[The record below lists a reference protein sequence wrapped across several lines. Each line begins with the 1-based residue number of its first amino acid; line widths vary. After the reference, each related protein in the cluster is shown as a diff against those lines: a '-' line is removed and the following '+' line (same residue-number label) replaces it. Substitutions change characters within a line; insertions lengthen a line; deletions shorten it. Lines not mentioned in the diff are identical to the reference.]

1 MGREEGALSM
11 TWKKKILLYM
21 LLIVSAFVMFFPVLY
36 AFSISFMQGGEVL
49 RGNIIPSNLSFTN
62 YSAAIEKVPLLRYLW
77 NSFVVAS
84 LITIGQV
91 LFCCLAAFA
100 FTFIP
105 FKGRNILFLIFIST
119 MMIPW
124 EATMVP
130 NFQTIRSLGLTDTY
144 FGLSVPFFAM
154 AFGTFLLRQQFK
166 TIPLEMYEATQIA
179 GVSRFQFLVKVVL
192 PVSKT
197 TLVTLAIYSFL
208 SAWNMYLW
216 PLLVTNDEKMRTVQI
231 GLKQMQTQEVSTE
244 WGVVMAGAMLV
255 ILPTL
260 ILLFLGQKRL
270 QEGLTRGAIK

>member
-1 MGREEGALSM
+1 M
-11 TWKKKILLYM
+11 TMKKKVILYT
-21 LLIVSAFVMFFPVLY
+21 LLTVSAFLMFFPILY
-36 AFSISFMQGGEVL
+36 AFLISFMQGGEVL
-49 RGNIIPSNLSFTN
+49 KGRIIPSDFSFTN
-62 YSAAIEKVPLLRYLW
+62 YSAAMQKVPLLRYLF

-84 LITIGQV
+84 LIMAGQV
-91 LFCCLAAFA
+91 IFCCLAAFS

-166 TIPLEMYEATQIA
+166 TIPHEMYEATQVA
-179 GVSRFQFLVKVVL
+179 GVSRFQFLWKVVL

-208 SAWNMYLW
+208 TAWNMYLW
-216 PLLVTNDEKMRTVQI
+216 PLLVTNDEQMRTVQI
-231 GLKQMQTQEVSTE
+231 GLKQMQSQEVSTE
-244 WGVVMAGAMLV
+244 WGVVMAGAVLV

>member
-1 MGREEGALSM
+1 M
-11 TWKKKILLYM
+11 TWKKKIVSYLL
-21 LLIVSAFVMFFPVLY
+21 LTISAILMFFPVLY

-49 RGNIIPSNLSFTN
+49 KGSIIPSDFSFSN
-62 YSAAIEKVPLLRYLW
+62 YTAAIQKVPLLRYLF
-77 NSFVVAS
+77 NSLVVAS
-84 LITIGQV
+84 LITLGQV
-91 LFCCLAAFA
+91 VFCCLAAFA

-166 TIPLEMYEATQIA
+166 TIPVEMYEASQVA
-179 GVSRFQFLVKVVL
+179 GVGRFTFLRKVVL

-208 SAWNMYLW
+208 TAWNMYLW
-216 PLLVTNDEKMRTVQI
+216 PLLVTNDESMRTVQI

-244 WGVVMAGAMLV
+244 WGVVMAGAILV

-270 QEGLTRGAIK
+270 QEGLTRGALK